1 MPYAEHS
8 RPSRLLITFLCL
20 LITGLA
26 HTAPLTV
33 AVKSAP
39 PFSYQEE
46 GKWTGISIDLWDQLA
61 GQLEQD
67 YQLRSYQSV
76 SEMLEAVE
84 HGQADV
90 AIGAISVTADRERRL
105 DFTQPMFRAGLGIA
119 TPSSPSGWLTTLQG
133 LFSWKFLSAVTALVL
148 VLLAVGLVVWLLER
162 RRNPEQFGGSIRE
175 GIGSGFWW
183 SAVTMTTVGYGD
195 KAPVTPAGRTL
206 GLIWMFASI
215 ITISGFTAAIASSVT
230 VNQLQTRVSGISDLP
245 RVKVGTVGGTSASHW
260 LDNQGIA
267 YRPYQNIE
275 QVMQGVAQGRVDAVV
290 YDAPVMRYMLR
301 QNQDSDVLVL
311 PQLAREESYA
321 IAVANGSQLRE
332 PLDRALLGILNDEEW
347 RGVVTRYL
355 GAE

>member
-1 MPYAEHS
+1 MPYQERTH
-8 RPSRLLITFLCL
+8 PSPLLIAVVCL
-20 LITGLA
+20 LISGLTHA
-26 HTAPLTV
+26 EPLTV

-46 GKWTGISIDLWDQLA
+46 GHWTGISVDLWHQLA
-61 GQLEQD
+61 GQLGQD
-67 YQLRSYQSV
+67 YQLRPYPSV

-84 HGQADV
+84 QGQADV

-148 VLLAVGLVVWLLER
+148 VLLAVGVVVWLLER
-162 RRNPEQFGGSIRE
+162 HRNPEQFGGSIRE

-195 KAPVTPAGRTL
+195 KAPITPAGRVI
-206 GLIWMFASI
+206 GLIWMFVSI

-230 VNQLQTRVSGISDLP
+230 VNQLQTRVSSVADLP
-245 RVKVGTVGGTSASHW
+245 RVKVGTVDGTSASHW

-267 YRPYQNIE
+267 YRPYPNIAHA
-275 QVMQGVAQGRVDAVV
+275 MQAVAQGRVDAVV
-290 YDAPVMRYMLR
+290 HDAPVMRYLLR
-301 QNQDSDVLVL
+301 QNQENEVLVL

-321 IAVANGSQLRE
+321 IAVANGSPLRE
-332 PLDRALLGILNDEEW
+332 PLDQALLGILNDEGW